1 MSAQD
6 LNLSKPIRYRKP
18 RADVYTLLL
27 GIALVALILA
37 CVFAFME
44 ISDYGDQPFSGAPS
58 VSAAMPLEQPG
69 NDGAGRVETA
79 TAFAAPGAGVSLTA
93 AV

>member
-6 LNLSKPIRYRKP
+6 LNLNKPVRYRKP

-37 CVFAFME
+37 CVFAFLE
-44 ISDYGDQPFSGAPS
+44 VSDYGDQPFSGAPIGLGS
-58 VSAAMPLEQPG
+58 DAA
-69 NDGAGRVETA
+69 GAARQRWRA
-79 TAFAAPGAGVSLTA
+79 
-93 AV
+93 

>member
-1 MSAQD
+1 

-37 CVFAFME
+37 CVFAFLE

-58 VSAAMPLEQPG
+58 VSVAMPLEQPG
-69 NDGAGRVETA
+69 NDGARRVETA
-79 TAFAAPGAGVSLTA
+79 TAFAAPGTGVSSIA